1 MLFGGE
7 TSREIALA
15 AQDKSIRETHDKR
28 NELEAYIYGM
38 RNNLVDSLA
47 AYATEA
53 DKAALMDKLNQVE
66 DWLYNGEGF
75 DTTKDVYQL
84 NLDSMRSLGDPIT
97 RREYEHTR
105 RNDAVT
111 LLNAD
116 IEKYRKLSHSTVC
129 CVRSGDS
136 FACCGRVL

>member
-1 MLFGGE
+1 MTQAALD
-7 TSREIALA
+7 RAIAKEIALA

-66 DWLYNGEGF
+66 DWLRPNPL
-75 DTTKDVYQL
+75 QAQ
-84 NLDSMRSLGDPIT
+84 SAAS
-97 RREYEHTR
+97 
-105 RNDAVT
+105 
-111 LLNAD
+111 
-116 IEKYRKLSHSTVC
+116 SW
-129 CVRSGDS
+129 
-136 FACCGRVL
+136 